1 MPKYSVATRRA
12 RIQKLIDELTQGSSV
27 QARDIDLV
35 LTEQQRDTMAHAW
48 SQQKEI
54 RTPNKP
60 KAITDDEH
68 QLKLTVLWQG
78 RCDAYTKRGTS
89 TSKVYV
95 DRVAKHAELTAKAVA
110 ELTKAH
116 VLLAEILADTSMA
129 SWFDRTVSV
138 KQINQMSLNQMPRC
152 VTSRSTANQAVGKL
166 PSATPKLSKTEIKL
180 AALREALVLATAEY
194 EREYQSTEP
203 NEAQSAKLKALLAQM
218 KLK

>member
-12 RIQKLIDELTQGSSV
+12 RIQKLIDKLTQGSSV

-54 RTPNKP
+54 CTPNKP
-60 KAITDDEH
+60 KAITDYEH

-78 RCDAYTKRGTS
+78 RCDAYAKRGTS

-95 DRVAKHAELTAKAVA
+95 DRVAKHAELTAKAMA

-152 VTSRSTANQAVGKL
+152 VTSISTANQAVSKL
-166 PSATPKLSKTEIKL
+166 PSATANPST
-180 AALREALVLATAEY
+180 AQAVVSTTASVLAQ
-194 EREYQSTEP
+194 QSTWTSY
-203 NEAQSAKLKALLAQM
+203 ARRGKASSAVIFN
-218 KLK
+218 